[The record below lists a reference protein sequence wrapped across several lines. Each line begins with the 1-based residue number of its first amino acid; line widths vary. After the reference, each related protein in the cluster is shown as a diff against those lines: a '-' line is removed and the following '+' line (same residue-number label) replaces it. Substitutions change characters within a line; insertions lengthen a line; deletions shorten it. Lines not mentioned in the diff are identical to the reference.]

1 MTDAQSDRQ
10 NSIDTDR
17 PLNIAIFS
25 DCYRP
30 RINGVV
36 TSIESELVGLLKLG
50 HNVNLITPSYPNQAN
65 ESERGVIRLPSH
77 AMKRWPDDRSSIP
90 WPPSLIWKLYRTEW
104 DVIHLHTPFNL
115 GLLGLLFA
123 RRRNT
128 PVVFTH
134 HTQWEEYSHY
144 IPYIWGSWARGL
156 ARLICDFFFNRAS
169 LIVCPSAE
177 IQQSLKSRRPELPTT
192 VLPTGIDAELFQ
204 EGDSARVFQ
213 ELGLP
218 QGTPLLVYVGRLGP
232 EKSVDFLLRC
242 HKQLLESHPD
252 SHLLII
258 GGGPGT
264 QALEELNQSM
274 NLTGRCHFLGW
285 KPRQSLRHYFAAARA
300 FVFASQTETQ
310 GLVLLEAAAAELP
323 VVAVRASGVNEA
335 VVDGH
340 TGLLSDPGDQNS
352 FVLHIQKLLG
362 DSQLKQ
368 QIGRQARQHVQGFS
382 SKECVSKLLNCFKSV
397 IR

>member
-1 MTDAQSDRQ
+1 MSEIR
-10 NSIDTDR
+10 NLEL

-36 TSIESELVGLLKLG
+36 TSIESELAGLLALG
-50 HNVNLITPSYPNQAN
+50 HKVTLITPSYPNQSSQ
-65 ESERGVIRLPSH
+65 SEPGIVRLPSH
-77 AMKRWPDDRSSIP
+77 AMRRWPDDRSSIP
-90 WPPSLIWKLYRTEW
+90 WPPSLIWKLYRTKW

-123 RRRNT
+123 RRRPT

-144 IPYIWGSWARGL
+144 IPYIWGSWARRL
-156 ARLICDFFFNRAS
+156 ARRICDFFFDRAS

-177 IQQSLKSRRPELPTT
+177 IQLSLNSRRPELHTT
-192 VLPTGIDAELFQ
+192 VLPTGIDAELF
-204 EGDSARVFQ
+204 ENGDPQPIFE
-213 ELGLP
+213 ELNLP
-218 QGTPLLVYVGRLGP
+218 QDTQLLVYVGRLGP
-232 EKSVDFLLRC
+232 EKSVDFLLQC
-242 HKQLLESHPD
+242 HRKLLETHPD
-252 SHLLII
+252 AHLLVI

-274 NLTGRCHFLGW
+274 NLVDRCHFLGW
-285 KPRQSLRHYFAAARA
+285 RPRETLRDYFAAARA

-310 GLVLLEAAAAELP
+310 GLVLLEAAAAALP

-335 VVDGH
+335 VLDGK
-340 TGLLSDPGDQNS
+340 TGLLSDPGDHTA
-352 FVLHIQKLLG
+352 FVTHIQQLLDDPIRQRAVG
-362 DSQLKQ
+362 Q
-368 QIGRQARQHVQGFS
+368 QARQHVKAFS
-382 SKECVSKLLNCFKSV
+382 SRECVAKLLDCF
-397 IR
+397 RTLTR